1 MITGFERPAPARR
14 RAAVRAGAALCA
26 GLLAGCGASESA
38 APETRLVRSIVV
50 TDGAGAETMTY
61 TAEIRSRYET
71 DLAFQVGGKLVS
83 RRVDAGASVHRGD
96 VLAQL
101 DPTDYR
107 LGVEAARSAVDAAAA
122 ELARAR
128 SDEARYRDLL
138 ERGLTTRASY
148 LAQQTTAMTSRSRL
162 DQATA
167 DLRLSEQQLAY
178 ATLRADDDGIVMRTM
193 VEAGAVVAAGQPVVS
208 IARPSELEA
217 VFDVP
222 DGHVDDIR
230 HASTLRLDLLT
241 GAGAHYDVAVREIA
255 PNADP
260 VTRTYEVKA
269 SVPEG
274 ANLRLGTTVKVTA
287 SRADARASVALP
299 AAALFQKDQEPAV
312 WVVRADQTLE
322 LRPVAVERY
331 ESDRVLIAG
340 GLAAGDRVV
349 TAGVHRL
356 SAGESVRLLAEARP

>member
-1 MITGFERPAPARR
+1 MITGFEWPALAGR
-14 RAAVRAGAALCA
+14 RALLRAAATLGAT
-26 GLLAGCGASESA
+26 LLAGCGASESA

-50 TDGAGAETMTY
+50 TDAAGAETMTY

-83 RRVDAGASVHRGD
+83 RKVDVGASVHKGD

-148 LAQQTTAMTSRSRL
+148 LAQQTTVMTSQSRL

-167 DLRLSEQQLAY
+167 DLRLSEQQLGY
-178 ATLRADDDGIVMRTM
+178 ATLRADEDGIVMRTAA
-193 VEAGAVVAAGQPVVS
+193 EAGAIVAAGQPVVS
-208 IARPSELEA
+208 VARPSELEA

-222 DGHVDDIR
+222 DAHVDDIR
-230 HASTLRLDLLT
+230 HAATLRVDPLS
-241 GAGAHYDVAVREIA
+241 GSGMHYEAAVREIA

-269 SVPEG
+269 SIPQA
-274 ANLRLGTTVKVTA
+274 ANLRLGTTVTVTA

-299 AAALFQKDQEPAV
+299 ASALFQKEDKPAV
-312 WVVRADQTLE
+312 WIVRADQTLE

-331 ESDRVLIAG
+331 DSDRVLIAE